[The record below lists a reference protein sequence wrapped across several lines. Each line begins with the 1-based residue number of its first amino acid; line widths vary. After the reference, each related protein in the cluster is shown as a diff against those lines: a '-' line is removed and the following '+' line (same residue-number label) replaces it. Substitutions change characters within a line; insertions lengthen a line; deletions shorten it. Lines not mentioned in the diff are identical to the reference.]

1 MRYIIA
7 CLVVLSLTACATT
20 SGVKLDNEKLSHFVK
35 GKTTYTEVVREIG
48 EPDSLMT
55 DDQFGLKIAS
65 YSYGHNKVDAAS
77 YIPYVGGLLGGSE
90 NERQTVQLQFDKN
103 SKYLGSVVM
112 GTGLKHQSSNP
123 FK

>member
-35 GKTTYTEVVREIG
+35 GKTTYDEVVREIG
-48 EPDSLMT
+48 VPDSLMT
-55 DDQFGLKIAS
+55 DDLAGLKIATYT
-65 YSYGHNKVDAAS
+65 YSHHKVDAAS
-77 YIPYVGGLLGGSE
+77 YIPYVGELMGGAE
-90 NERQTVQLQFDKN
+90 NESQAVQLRFDKN
-103 SKYLGSVVM
+103 SKYLGSWVE